1 MPARPVPVEPRP
13 VSLASTSRAADA
25 GFLTLAD
32 LAHITTS
39 LDLDY
44 RIVGGHMVTLLVA
57 LHGVSAQVPL
67 RETADADFAALPT
80 VIADPRLPA
89 ALVECGYRSREA
101 ANRFTRDTIRCPP
114 TLRTGRGCRPWSGR
128 WCRPG
133 SRWAQGSS
141 TKGRLR
147 CAVRAAAPRTARWGT
162 SARPPP

>member
-1 MPARPVPVEPRP
+1 MTRPMPASPVPAEPRP
-13 VSLASTSRAADA
+13 VSLISTSRAADA

-32 LAHITTS
+32 LAQITTT

-89 ALVECGYRSREA
+89 ALIERGYRSRKT
-101 ANRFTRDTIRCPP
+101 ANRFTRDTDDHRWPSSPPPATLTADTRPTRCS
-114 TLRTGRGCRPWSGR
+114 SGVR
-128 WCRPG
+128 KGLPG
-133 SRWAQGSS
+133 G
-141 TKGRLR
+141 GRLHS
-147 CAVRAAAPRTARWGT
+147 G
-162 SARPPP
+162 